1 MPTEAQKT
9 MEAGRQPNGLLVLR
23 TLAMPRDSNANGDIF
38 GGWVLSQMDIGGA
51 LLAKEV
57 ARSRV
62 VTVTIDKMA
71 FVRPVRVGDTI
82 CVYAKV
88 LKIGNTSIQIKL
100 EVWAKDL
107 TEVFERQ
114 RHLVT
119 EGMFKYVSIDE
130 DRRPKPIPDNPDL
143 PPEGLA
149 I

>member
-88 LKIGNTSIQIKL
+88 IEIGNTSMQIKL

-119 EGMFKYVSIDE
+119 EGMFKYVAIDK
-130 DRRPKPIPDNPDL
+130 DRRPKPLPGNPDL
-143 PPEGLA
+143 PLEGLA